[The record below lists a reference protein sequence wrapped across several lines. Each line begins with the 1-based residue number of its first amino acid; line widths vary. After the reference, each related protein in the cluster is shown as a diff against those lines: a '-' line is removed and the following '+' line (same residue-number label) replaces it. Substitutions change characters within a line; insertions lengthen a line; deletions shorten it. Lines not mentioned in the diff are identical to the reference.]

1 MTARLLLVCHASTE
15 ATRTAAF
22 PADEPLEDNARM
34 RAAALA
40 GGLPRADRHWSSP
53 ELRTRQ
59 TAEALGLD
67 AAIQPMLR
75 ECDYGRWTGITIDAA
90 QAREP
95 EAVASWLHDLSATPH
110 GGESILDLMDRVA
123 SWLAAEQANQGRSIV
138 VTHPTVIRAA
148 IVHAI
153 EAAPQSFWRID
164 VAPLSMTRLSGARG
178 RWNLSAA
185 GCTAIWNSD

>member
-22 PADEPLEDNARM
+22 PADEPLEDKGRM
-34 RAAALA
+34 RAVALS

-75 ECDYGRWTGITIDAA
+75 ECDYGRWTGITIDAV

-110 GGESILDLMDRVA
+110 GGESILDLMERVA
-123 SWLAAEQANQGRSIV
+123 LWLAGEQANQGRSIV

-164 VAPLSMTRLSGARG
+164 VAPLSMTRLSGAQG